1 MADVYLSPSSEH
13 FNTGYGNYGIEE
25 QRMNLIADVV
35 EYELQR
41 AGVTT
46 DRNSPDMTLTEI
58 VADSNAKSPKI
69 HVSIQSQ
76 SYDTA
81 TRGAEVI
88 YYREGGNGQRLASD
102 IYNFL
107 SPITPTEDIG
117 LTDGSDAFGGLGYY
131 QLRRTRAPAVLVIVG
146 FHDNPLDADFIIDNT
161 YEIGVAIAKGI
172 LEYLGVPYTED
183 TEQNVNN
190 LKAQYNGVIF

>member
-1 MADVYLSPSSEH
+1 LADVYLSPSSEH